1 MTGIDGVS
9 LPFMP
14 IGGMQELKKHS
25 SLAEVSKSKSSF
37 QEIFAKE
44 LESVK
49 FSAHAQSRLNS
60 REIDLSDSE
69 IARLESAVS
78 QAQQKGGNESLVLM
92 DEKAFIVSVPNRTV
106 ITVVNKNNLDSNVIT
121 NIDSAVFA

>member
-14 IGGMQELKKHS
+14 IGGIQELKKHS
-25 SLAEVSKSKSSF
+25 SLAEVTQGKSSF

-49 FSAHAQSRLNS
+49 FSAHAQSRINS
-60 REIDLSDSE
+60 REMNLSESDML
-69 IARLESAVS
+69 RLESAVS
-78 QAQQKGGNESLVLM
+78 QAEQKGGNESLVLM

>member
-60 REIDLSDSE
+60 REIDLSDKD

>member
-1 MTGIDGVS
+1 MTGIEGVS

-14 IGGMQELKKHS
+14 IGGIQELKKHS
-25 SLAEVSKSKSSF
+25 SLAEVTQTKSSF

-44 LESVK
+44 LDSVK

-60 REIDLSDSE
+60 REMNLSDTE
-69 IARLESAVS
+69 MARLESAVN
-78 QAQQKGGNESLVLM
+78 QAEQKGGNESLVLM

>member
-25 SLAEVSKSKSSF
+25 SLAEVAKSKSSF

-60 REIDLSDSE
+60 REIDLSDNE